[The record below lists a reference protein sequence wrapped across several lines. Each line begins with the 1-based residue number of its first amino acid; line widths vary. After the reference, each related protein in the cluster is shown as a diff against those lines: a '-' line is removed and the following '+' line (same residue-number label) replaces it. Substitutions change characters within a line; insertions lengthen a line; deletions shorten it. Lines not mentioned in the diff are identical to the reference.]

1 MYAFVYDSLIDFP
14 TSSDNTFDTITTKNV
29 FKNVHKMTKVKVHLY
44 HSQVTEKIL
53 GYVINF
59 HNWRIRENK
68 SEIRIIA
75 HNLFGFDMFFF
86 FLKGYRATAWCT
98 KDIKCGGSNLI
109 HINFANIIG
118 EVKLIDTFKILP
130 K

>member
-44 HSQVTEKIL
+44 HSHVTEKIL

-59 HNWRIRENK
+59 HNLRIRENK

-86 FLKGYRATAWCT
+86 FFEGLSSHCLVYKRHKVWRFQ
-98 KDIKCGGSNLI
+98 L
-109 HINFANIIG
+109 
-118 EVKLIDTFKILP
+118 DTYKFC
-130 K
+130 